1 VADVLKVSE
10 SARFLLT
17 RNSVTLYEQIYHS
30 ATDQTYTR
38 HAADRLVLS
47 SNMSGFQEASL
58 GDINSTNLG
67 AHLMVASDRAI
78 TIAVNTTSQ
87 YISADT
93 LMMVNTS
100 VSHLYFKNT
109 DANKTATVSFMV
121 TD

>member
-1 VADVLKVSE
+1 VSE

-17 RNSVTLYEQIYHS
+17 RNGIKLYEQLYTS
-30 ATDQTYTR
+30 TADTTYTR
-38 HAADRLVLS
+38 HASDRLVLS

-67 AHLMVASDRAI
+67 AHLMVVSDRAI

-87 YISADT
+87 FISADT

-109 DANKTATVSFMV
+109 DANKTATVSFIV